1 VQAVAKDE
9 IDAALVW
16 GPLAGWAAKRMAV
29 PMRLEPVTPW
39 LDDAQ
44 WPMVYDISL
53 GVPKD
58 RPDLKAAVEQQIE
71 TKSEAIA
78 LILREY
84 NVPIFQEQ

>member
-1 VQAVAKDE
+1 
-9 IDAALVW
+9 
-16 GPLAGWAAKRMAV
+16 
-29 PMRLEPVTPW
+29 MRLEPVTPW